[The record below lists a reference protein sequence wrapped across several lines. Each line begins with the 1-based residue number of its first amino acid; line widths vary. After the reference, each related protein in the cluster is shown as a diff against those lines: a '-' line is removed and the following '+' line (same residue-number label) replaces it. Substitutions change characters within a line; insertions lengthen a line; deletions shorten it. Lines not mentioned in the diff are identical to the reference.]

1 MFTRLN
7 VSLETYEEGCWQ
19 ILNYENVERKSKDS
33 LPLLLPLVRTSLAL
47 QQPTDAQWEQYI
59 LQYGSIDNLTEN
71 STFILMQ

>member
-33 LPLLLPLVRTSLAL
+33 LPTTSTGAH
-47 QQPTDAQWEQYI
+47 QFGVATADGCTMGTIYTTVWF
-59 LQYGSIDNLTEN
+59 N
-71 STFILMQ
+71 